1 NKLDSVEDDI
11 TERMDMMGK
20 KKGLAM
26 FLVLALL
33 SGSVSGMVTGKS
45 LWKTGEAQTEEQV
58 VPLAEEGS
66 IPTGEGAQIATG
78 GAGTEQGGASA
89 APTGESSAA
98 PTGETSAV
106 PTGSTSA
113 APTGSTSVAPAGSTS
128 AVPTQ
133 TPASTTTAMATI
145 VPSIAPTP
153 ITAPSTPLITGIK
166 GGTKRVKLYWNKVSN
181 ADGYN
186 VYYSTS
192 MNGTYTKLKTIT
204 SGSTVKYVK
213 KSLLQNQTYYFR
225 VSAYRGSSTAQVES
239 AMSVACSA
247 TTGKVAATS
256 TAAKQ
261 YSTKAKFKKSNSYK
275 KFAVLK
281 NANYTRTFAMPGAKN
296 TNVAGFAS
304 TKMVP
309 QAACLAG
316 GYILVSAYDKTGE
329 DESVI
334 YVINKSSKAYIT
346 TIVMPNKT
354 KLNAMAYD
362 GSNIWVT
369 QKKKVSYFPYDA
381 ITQAVGSGNQFYEL
395 AAFTDTLPILTT
407 GSYMTYYN
415 NTLWVGAYNATATT
429 NAYGYTLSKTASG
442 KIALTQTY
450 YMTMPNRTRAMSFDA
465 NGYLYLT
472 RSAKKVSSTA
482 GYMSQVK
489 TFLPSITTPT
499 KKGCIKKNSA
509 IKKTKMPPMAMG
521 SVVYG
526 NFLYNVFA
534 SCQYA
539 KCTYKVDRVVAVNL
553 SKLK

>member
-1 NKLDSVEDDI
+1 
-11 TERMDMMGK
+11 MMGK

-45 LWKTGEAQTEEQV
+45 LWKTGETQTEEQA
-58 VPLAEEGS
+58 VPLAGEGTV
-66 IPTGEGAQIATG
+66 PTGEGAQTTTG
-78 GAGTEQGGASA
+78 TTGIEQGG
-89 APTGESSAA
+89 TSAA
-98 PTGETSAV
+98 PTGETSTA
-106 PTGSTSA
+106 PTGGTSA
-113 APTGSTSVAPAGSTS
+113 APTGGTSASPAGSTS
-128 AVPTQ
+128 ASPNVGGSAVPSQ
-133 TPASTTTAMATI
+133 TPASTATAAATI

-204 SGSTVKYVK
+204 SGSIVKYVK

-256 TAAKQ
+256 TAAKL
-261 YSTKAKFKKSNSYK
+261 YSTKAKFKLSNSYK

-281 NANYTRTFAMPGAKN
+281 NANYTKTFAMPGTKN

-369 QKKKVSYFPYDA
+369 QKKKVSYFSYDT
-381 ITQAVGSGNQFYEL
+381 ITKAVGSGTQFYEL

-415 NTLWVGAYNATATT
+415 NTLWVGAYNATSTT
-429 NAYGYTLSKTASG
+429 NAYGYTLSKATSG
-442 KIALTQTY
+442 KITLTQTY
-450 YMTMPNRTRAMSFDA
+450 YMTMPNRTRAISFDA
-465 NGYLYLT
+465 NGYLYVT

-499 KKGCIKKNSA
+499 KKGCIKKNTA
-509 IKKTKMPPMAMG
+509 LKKTKMPPMAMG

-539 KCTYKVDRVVAVNL
+539 KCTYKVDRVVAVKL
-553 SKLK
+553 SKLQ